1 MSMTSKSKPRGR
13 RSDYRGDR
21 VPVTTKLPRPYKE
34 KLEAYAEATGD
45 SMAEIIA
52 RSTIGFL
59 DSVDLTDS
67 TEQETLDLKIA

>member
-1 MSMTSKSKPRGR
+1 M
-13 RSDYRGDR
+13 
-21 VPVTTKLPRPYKE
+21 PVTTKLPRPYKE

-67 TEQETLDLKIA
+67 PEQETLDLKIA